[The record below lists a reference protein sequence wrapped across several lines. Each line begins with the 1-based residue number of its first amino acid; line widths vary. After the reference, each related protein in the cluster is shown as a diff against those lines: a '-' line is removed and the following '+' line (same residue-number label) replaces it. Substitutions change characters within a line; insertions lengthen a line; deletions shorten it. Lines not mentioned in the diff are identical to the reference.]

1 MSNKKGTSNM
11 DKIVIAEEMH
21 LEKEWF
27 EDAKKQTIETLP
39 DFMNHVL
46 NDYDHDYG
54 TIVHA
59 VSACAI
65 ASAYAANHS
74 ENGGITCFQAGC
86 VMWDFIKQWMFS
98 DNKCGLRIIDY
109 DDMLYPQYNNKFCKK
124 TIPSY
129 AWKSL
134 QKRANEFLE
143 ETNNGE
149 VAADEVIKHWQSIV
163 DGKVPFGY
171 TVEED

>member
-11 DKIVIAEEMH
+11 DKIVITEEMH

-74 ENGGITCFQAGC
+74 ENGGITVFQADC
-86 VMWDFIKQWMFS
+86 VMWNFIKQWMFS
-98 DNKCGLRIIDY
+98 DNKCGLRIIDLTICSTRSIIINFAKKQFLL
-109 DDMLYPQYNNKFCKK
+109 MLGNLYKK
-124 TIPSY
+124 GQT
-129 AWKSL
+129 
-134 QKRANEFLE
+134 NFLKKLI
-143 ETNNGE
+143 T
-149 VAADEVIKHWQSIV
+149 
-163 DGKVPFGY
+163 GKCQQMK
-171 TVEED
+171 